1 VPELPDVL
9 LYVHA
14 LERRLVGRELLGL
27 RLRGPSLLRSVEPP
41 LEAGLGRRFVGVRRL
56 GKRIALAC
64 EGQLFYV
71 IHPMIA
77 GRFQWRPAEAGLGKI
92 VHLAFDL
99 GGTPGAEPATLLL
112 TEASKQKRATL
123 HVVSGEDALAAHDP
137 GGLDVLAADLSAFR
151 ARLQD
156 AKHTLKRALT
166 SPRLLDGVGNAYSDE
181 ILHAAQLSPF
191 KRIASLSDAEWVT
204 LHAACQEV
212 LSGWSERLIAE
223 AGNAWPSKVTAFR
236 PEMAV
241 HGKAGQPCPRCEA
254 PVQRIRYAKN
264 EANYCAACQT
274 GGKLLADR
282 ALSRLLKDDWPKT
295 LEELKRLPGRG
306 KR

>member
-1 VPELPDVL
+1 
-9 LYVHA
+9 
-14 LERRLVGRELLGL
+14 
-27 RLRGPSLLRSVEPP
+27 LRSVKPP
-41 LEAGLGRRFVGVRRL
+41 LEAGVGRRITGVRRL
-56 GKRIALAC
+56 GKRIALEL
-64 EGQLFYV
+64 EGELFYV
-71 IHPMIA
+71 VHPMIA
-77 GRFQWRPAEAGLGKI
+77 GRFQWRAAEAGLGKI

-99 GGTPGAEPATLLL
+99 GPLGGEPGATLLL

-123 HVVSGEDALAAHDP
+123 HVVSGEDALEAHDP
-137 GGLDVLAADLSAFR
+137 GGLDVLAADLAVFR
-151 ARLQD
+151 ARLEG

-166 SPRLLDGVGNAYSDE
+166 SPRLLDGIGNAYSDE

-191 KRIASLSDAEWVT
+191 KRIASLRDEEWAA

-212 LSGWSERLIAE
+212 LRSWSERLIRE
-223 AGNAWPSKVTAFR
+223 TGEAWPSKVTAFR

-254 PVQRIRYAKN
+254 PVQRIRYTKN

-282 ALSRLLKDDWPKT
+282 ALSRLLKEDWPKT
-295 LEELKRLPGRG
+295 LEELERLPGRE
-306 KR
+306 RT

>member
-1 VPELPDVL
+1 MPELPDVL
-9 LYVHA
+9 LYLHA
-14 LERRLVGRELLGL
+14 LEQRLVGRELLGL

-41 LEAGLGRRFVGVRRL
+41 LEAGVGRRFVAVRRL
-56 GKRIALAC
+56 GKRIVLAC
-64 EGQLFYV
+64 EGELFYV
-71 IHPMIA
+71 VHPMIA
-77 GRFQWRPAEAGLGKI
+77 GRFQWRPAGAGLGKI

-99 GGTPGAEPATLLL
+99 GPDATSPPATLLL

-123 HVVSGEDALAAHDP
+123 HVVSGEDALREHDP
-137 GGLDVLAADLSAFR
+137 GGLDVLSADLAAFR
-151 ARLQD
+151 ERLEG

-166 SPRLLDGVGNAYSDE
+166 SPRLLDGIGNAYSDE

-191 KRIASLSDAEWVT
+191 KRVASLEDAEWAR
-204 LHAACQEV
+204 LHAATQEV
-212 LSGWSERLIAE
+212 LTTWSERLIAE
-223 AGNAWPSKVTAFR
+223 AGAEWPSKVTAFR

-241 HGKAGQPCPRCEA
+241 HGKAGQPCPRCQA

-282 ALSRLLKDDWPKT
+282 ALSRLLKEDWPKT
-295 LEELKRLPGRG
+295 LEELERLPGR
-306 KR
+306 